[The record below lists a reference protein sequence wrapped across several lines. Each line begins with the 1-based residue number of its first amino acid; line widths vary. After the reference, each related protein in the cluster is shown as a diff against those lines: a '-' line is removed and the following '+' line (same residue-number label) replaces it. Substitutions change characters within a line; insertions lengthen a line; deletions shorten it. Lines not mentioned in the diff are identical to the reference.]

1 MGGIALDKPDV
12 MPDRKLHDLG
22 GDCCAGGAMALAG
35 ASGLQAD
42 YHSFLDADPAAF
54 VQKDEQGNAMLYLL
68 VENMHCAN
76 CIRNIERALTSNSA
90 VKEARVNFSTRRL
103 FVRWQEDLE
112 AAADLLKPVIALGYP
127 LTPYNPE
134 LMQTAS
140 AEEDRKLLRALAVA
154 GFAAANVMLLS
165 VSVWAGL
172 FSEDMGPA
180 TRDFLH
186 WISAMIALPAVAY
199 AGQPFFK
206 SAMGALKAGRLNMDV
221 PISLAVVLAAGLS
234 LSETIQ
240 SGEHA
245 YFDASVTLLFFL
257 LIGRY
262 LDKAARSKARSAA
275 ERLLLLKSV
284 AATII
289 DDNGERR
296 TVPVEAVLPG
306 TRVQVAVGDRLP
318 VDGVVSSGRSDIDV
332 SLVTGESLPAIAKI
346 GEPVFAGTLNLS
358 APLEITTTKTG
369 DDTLLGD
376 IVRLMEAAEQGRA
389 KYVRLADRI
398 AHYYAPVVHILAAVT
413 FVGWWI
419 FGTDWQIA
427 LIQAV
432 AVLIIT
438 CPCALG
444 LAVPVVQ
451 VVASGRLLGKGI
463 LVKAAD
469 GLERLAQIDTVVF
482 DKTGTLTEG
491 RLDLLNRAKIRDED
505 LALASRMTRQSRH
518 PLAMAV
524 TRAGPGQGAEL
535 EVAEIPG
542 CGLQAVV
549 EGAEVKLGN
558 RDWCGVAEDI
568 QTDDGFVGPELWLVC
583 EGSAP
588 VHFQFQ
594 DHLRPGA
601 EKMIADLRKQGFTVE
616 LLSGDRRSVVEGIAT
631 DLGIDNWQAQQRPED
646 KVARLKA
653 LAEQDRKVVMVG
665 DGLNDAP
672 ALSAA
677 YVSISPASAADISQT
692 AADFIFQGRDLAAV
706 TESISV
712 ARKSRRLV
720 LQNFSLAFAY
730 NAIAVP
736 LAVAGFVTP
745 LFAAIAMSAS
755 SLVVCLNSMRLRK
768 DGWGATK

>member
-1 MGGIALDKPDV
+1 MGGIALDKPDA
-12 MPDRKLHDLG
+12 MSGRNLHDLG
-22 GDCCAGGAMALAG
+22 GDCCAGGAMALAA
-35 ASGLQAD
+35 ASGLRAD
-42 YHSFLDADPAAF
+42 YHTFLDADPTAF

-76 CIRNIERALTSNSA
+76 CIKNIEGALSSNPA

-134 LMQTAS
+134 MMQSAS

-206 SAMGALKAGRLNMDV
+206 SAMGALKAGHLNMDV

-413 FVGWWI
+413 FAGWWI
-419 FGTDWQIA
+419 FGTDWQVA

-491 RLDLLNRAKIRDED
+491 RLDLLNRNQISEDD

-524 TRAGPGQGAEL
+524 TRAGPLAGEDL

-542 CGLQAVV
+542 CGLQAIVDGV
-549 EGAEVKLGN
+549 DVKLGN
-558 RDWCGVAEDI
+558 RDWCGLSEDI
-568 QTDDGFVGPELWLVC
+568 QSDDGFVGPELWLVRA
-583 EGSAP
+583 GSAP
-588 VHFQFQ
+588 VHFQFR

-601 EKMIADLRKQGFTVE
+601 EKMISNLKKRGFKVE
-616 LLSGDRRSVVEGIAT
+616 LLSGDRRSVVENIAA
-631 DLGIDNWQAQQRPED
+631 DLGIDNWLAQQRPED

-653 LAEQDRKVVMVG
+653 MAETGQKVVMVG

-677 YVSISPASAADISQT
+677 YVSISPASAADVSQT
-692 AADFIFQGRDLAAV
+692 AADFIFQGRDLEAV
-706 TESISV
+706 TESIAV

-720 LQNFSLAFAY
+720 LQNFSLAFTY

-736 LAVAGFVTP
+736 MAVAGMVTP

-755 SLVVCLNSMRLRK
+755 SLIVCLNSMRLKRA
-768 DGWGATK
+768 GWEDRI